1 MLTKTNFIRNISIVS
16 YLLIVLV
23 GQIIGLPFIIWLL
36 FTAFDFGNIDQ
47 VFAVLGILGIVLN
60 FTKWKNKIL
69 ITILSLLMMLSPLAS
84 RMIQVPIEQFNYLA
98 FQIPFLLFIF
108 CYLIF
113 IILNV
118 IKRKRVV
125 SL

>member
-1 MLTKTNFIRNISIVS
+1 MRNISIVS